1 MYVPVDRPFGA
12 RRFTTTRGNARK
24 RYQVN
29 IQRYHTFVGKDYL
42 LLILRNFHAYGEG
55 FLG

>member
-29 IQRYHTFVGKDYL
+29 IQRYHTFVGKDCL